1 MRTSNTQLSMDGG
14 IKSIREFLR
23 ALVTGAVPGYRFYVT
38 PSTPCTEDE
47 LEKLRQIPFL
57 FPAWISNILG
67 RLLIGRPV
75 RVYKYHNIIPTV
87 SRQQI
92 AKAISGSIAS
102 INEIRITHQELGT
115 GTSTPSNG
123 DTGLQ
128 TPSAGTRKNI
138 SSLAYSLNQLNVAS
152 FWAAGEATGTWRE
165 YAVFINGSGTSN
177 SGVIFNRV
185 SINITVAGSDA
196 LTLDG
201 TVTIT

>member
-1 MRTSNTQLSMDGG
+1 MNGGLNT
-14 IKSIREFLR
+14 IRDFLR
-23 ALVTGAVPGYRFYVT
+23 AFITGAVPGYRFYVT
-38 PSTPCTEDE
+38 PLTPCTEDE
-47 LEKLRQIPFL
+47 IRKLKKIPFL
-57 FPAWISNILG
+57 LPAWISNILG
-67 RLLIGRPV
+67 RALIGRSV
-75 RVYKYHNIIPTV
+75 QMYKYHNIVPTV

-92 AKAISGSIAS
+92 GKALSGNIAS
-102 INEIRITHQELGT
+102 VTEIKITHQELGT
-115 GTSTPSNG
+115 GTNSPSNG

-128 TPSAGTRKNI
+128 TPTGTTRKSV
-138 SSLAYSLNQLNVAS
+138 SSLAYSLNQLNIAS

-185 SINITVAGSDA
+185 AINITVAGSDA